1 MQVPSRQDPGSP
13 LLSRG
18 QGDPALG
25 YEYSPSAG
33 QTGWGGAAKVPA
45 APGLGHAGPQTLLR
59 HGWCPGLTPRGAQ
72 EFWSLPGSPQASSLG
87 RRPGSLF
94 CLVAEENGVLSLLS
108 VTVQGQ
114 QTPGISSLLS
124 FSPPAERC
132 SSGWE
137 KYLALFT

>member
-45 APGLGHAGPQTLLR
+45 APGLGRWKPFTWQHEGP
-59 HGWCPGLTPRGAQ
+59 
-72 EFWSLPGSPQASSLG
+72 
-87 RRPGSLF
+87 
-94 CLVAEENGVLSLLS
+94 NYLSL
-108 VTVQGQ
+108 
-114 QTPGISSLLS
+114 I
-124 FSPPAERC
+124 
-132 SSGWE
+132 
-137 KYLALFT
+137 